1 VSDDSLFSEFLL
13 RVRAGD
19 AAAAEELVRRYES
32 AVRVAVRVRLTDP
45 ALRRQFD
52 SVDVCQSVL
61 ASFFA
66 RAAAGQYD
74 LSEPGQL
81 TALLVRMA
89 LNKFTNQVR
98 HLRRRRRDVRRVAA
112 LGAQAQAVREPGPGP
127 DRQAELRDLLAR
139 LRAGLTDDER
149 AVADRRAA
157 GRTWDEI
164 AAELGGEANAL
175 RRRFDRAVRR
185 LAPRLGL
192 ADDGEV
198 DDG

>member
-1 VSDDSLFSEFLL
+1 VPDDSLFSDFLR

-19 AAAAEELVRRYES
+19 ASAAEELVRRYAS

-45 ALRRQFD
+45 ALRREFD

-74 LSEPGQL
+74 LCEPAQL

-89 LNKFTNQVR
+89 LNKFSNQI
-98 HLRRRRRDVRRVAA
+98 RRCRRGRRDVRRTKG
-112 LGAQAQAVREPGPGP
+112 LGSASHTVQEARPGP
-127 DRQAELRDLLAR
+127 DRLAEARDLLAA
-139 LRAGLTDDER
+139 LRAGLSDAER
-149 AVADRRAA
+149 ALADRRAA
-157 GRTWDEI
+157 GRSWEEI
-164 AAELGGEANAL
+164 AAELGGEAQAL
-175 RRRFDRAVRR
+175 RKQLTRAVKR

-192 ADDGEV
+192 ADDGGE
-198 DDG
+198 DHG

>member
-1 VSDDSLFSEFLL
+1 MPDDSLFSEFLR

-19 AAAAEELVRRYES
+19 ASAVEELVRRYAS

-74 LSEPGQL
+74 LCEPAQL

-89 LNKFTNQVR
+89 LNKFSNQI
-98 HLRRRRRDVRRVAA
+98 RRSRRGRRDVRRTKG
-112 LGAQAQAVREPGPGP
+112 LGGASHTVQEARPGP
-127 DRQAELRDLLAR
+127 DRLAEARDLLAA
-139 LRAGLTDDER
+139 LRAGLSDAER

-157 GRTWDEI
+157 DRTWEEI
-164 AAELGGEANAL
+164 AAEPGGDADAL
-175 RRRFDRAVRR
+175 RRRFNRAVRR

-192 ADDGEV
+192 AGDGEG
-198 DDG
+198 DDA